1 MGIYEIARKIAS
13 GSKNELPG
21 SSVNPNENDVMLI
34 MTSHDDKHPV
44 YEDLLWQ
51 GARPE
56 QGSRASREGF
66 KVIVLCDDE
75 FQPSRHNFID
85 VRILKCP
92 LVDISTKPVPPA
104 DLEMILK
111 IADRVARHVSKGEK
125 VLVTCYA
132 GINRSGLVVAHAL
145 HRLTG
150 WGGNKVVDYIRSK
163 RPIALTN
170 HLFVQ
175 MISSLPELSH
185 SNTL

>member
-1 MGIYEIARKIAS
+1 M
-13 GSKNELPG
+13 
-21 SSVNPNENDVMLI
+21 VNPNESGVMLI
-34 MTSHDDKHPV
+34 MTSHDDKHSI

-56 QGSRASREGF
+56 RGDRASKEGF

-75 FQPSRHNFID
+75 FQPSRHNFTD

-111 IADRVARHVSKGEK
+111 TAHRVARHVSEGEK

-145 HRLTG
+145 HHLTG
-150 WGGNKVVDYIRSK
+150 WGGDKIVDHIKSK
-163 RPIALTN
+163 RPISLTN
-170 HLFVQ
+170 RLFVQ
-175 MISSLPELSH
+175 IIKSLPELPH
-185 SNTL
+185 SNA